1 MLVLSGVCI
10 DLCDIERMF
19 YNVGLV
25 PHDRL
30 RRWER
35 VCRRVRAA
43 RRVFLQRWLRLHI
56 DNNHELR
63 RCYWNMRPLRVWLL
77 LRREWRPA
85 HRVLLLPWVCIN
97 RGGIQLLRHYV
108 FNVPHERLRRGE
120 CVRGRIGAAHVLYVQ
135 PRVFVDID
143 HDHGMRWQHRDMH
156 CLRRR
161 PQLRGGQ
168 RASGRVQL
176 RRRVCI
182 DIHNV
187 KRLRHDVGIVPY
199 DRLRCGQRVCRRVR
213 AACDVFLQHWLRV
226 HVDNDDELR
235 WSQRHMRR
243 VWVGLL
249 LQWERRP
256 AHRVLLLPWVCVNGD
271 NIQRVCH
278 DVFDLLHERLRGG
291 ECVRG
296 RIGAACPMYM
306 QPWVR
311 VHIDHDHRMRW

>member
-85 HRVLLLPWVCIN
+85 HRVLLLPWVC
-97 RGGIQLLRHYV
+97 
-108 FNVPHERLRRGE
+108 
-120 CVRGRIGAAHVLYVQ
+120 
-135 PRVFVDID
+135 
-143 HDHGMRWQHRDMH
+143 
-156 CLRRR
+156 
-161 PQLRGGQ
+161 
-168 RASGRVQL
+168 
-176 RRRVCI
+176 
-182 DIHNV
+182 
-187 KRLRHDVGIVPY
+187 
-199 DRLRCGQRVCRRVR
+199 
-213 AACDVFLQHWLRV
+213 
-226 HVDNDDELR
+226 
-235 WSQRHMRR
+235 
-243 VWVGLL
+243 
-249 LQWERRP
+249 
-256 AHRVLLLPWVCVNGD
+256 VNGD

-296 RIGAACPMYM
+296 RIGAARALYV
-306 QPWVR
+306 QPWVF
-311 VHIDHDHRMRW
+311 VLINHDHRMRWQHRDMHCVRRRPQLCGGRRPGGRVYLQSRVRFDINDDRRVCDD